1 MAIDWRRLED
11 DHYYASVCTTLY
23 ETCQRGI
30 LRYCVTRL
38 GDALGAEVMQEVFV
52 TMVTTLRT
60 YRPGPPVES
69 WLFGM
74 AKHRC
79 QQALRNRTR
88 RQDIATAFGKDIRQ
102 QLHAEPSS
110 SLGAGLEARE
120 QATHLAT
127 CLTKLPELERIVL
140 HWRFHRGLS
149 VAESAEALDMSEA
162 AVRKRLQRA
171 LRRLKELMDDD
182 PTGEPRIL

>member
-1 MAIDWRRLED
+1 MAIDWQRLAD
-11 DHYYASVCTTLY
+11 DDYYADVCTRLY
-23 ETCQRGI
+23 ETCQRGM

-52 TMVTTLRT
+52 TMVKTLRT

-74 AKHRC
+74 AKQKC
-79 QQALRNRTR
+79 QQTLRNRTR
-88 RQDIATAFGKDIRQ
+88 RQDIANAFGKDIWQ
-102 QLHAEPSS
+102 QLHAEASTPP
-110 SLGAGLEARE
+110 GAGLEARE
-120 QATHLAT
+120 QATR
-127 CLTKLPELERIVL
+127 LTTSLTQLPELERIVL

-149 VAESAEALDMSEA
+149 VAESAEALGMSEA

-171 LRRLKELMDDD
+171 LRRLKEMMDDG
-182 PTGEPRIL
+182 PMG

>member
-1 MAIDWRRLED
+1 MAIDWQRLGD
-11 DHYYASVCTTLY
+11 DDYYADVCTRVY

-30 LRYCVTRL
+30 LRYCVARL

-52 TMVTTLRT
+52 TMVHTFRT
-60 YRPGPPVES
+60 FRPGPPVES

-74 AKHRC
+74 AKQKC

-88 RQDIATAFGKDIRQ
+88 RQDIANAFGKDIGQ
-102 QLHAEPSS
+102 QLHAEPCSPP
-110 SLGAGLEARE
+110 GAGLEARE
-120 QATHLAT
+120 RAAHLAT
-127 CLTKLPELERIVL
+127 SLTKLPELERIVL

-149 VAESAEALDMSEA
+149 VAESAEALGMSEA

-171 LRRLKELMDDD
+171 LRRMKELMDDD
-182 PTGEPRIL
+182 PTG

>member
-1 MAIDWRRLED
+1 MVIEWQRLAD
-11 DHYYASVCTTLY
+11 DDYYADVCTRLY
-23 ETCQRGI
+23 ETYQRGM

-52 TMVTTLRT
+52 TMVRTLRT
-60 YRPGPPVES
+60 YRPGPPVEG

-74 AKHRC
+74 AKQKC
-79 QQALRNRTR
+79 QQTLRNRTR
-88 RQDIATAFGKDIRQ
+88 RQDIATAFGKDIGQ

-110 SLGAGLEARE
+110 PPGAGLEARE
-120 QATHLAT
+120 RATRLAT
-127 CLTKLPELERIVL
+127 CLTRLPELERIVL

-171 LRRLKELMDDD
+171 LRRLKEMMDDG
-182 PTGEPRIL
+182 PTG

>member
-1 MAIDWRRLED
+1 MEIDWQRLED
-11 DHYYASVCTTLY
+11 GDYYAAVCTQLY
-23 ETCQRGI
+23 ETHQRGL
-30 LRYCVTRL
+30 LRYCAARL

-60 YRPGPPVES
+60 YRPGPPVEG

-74 AKHRC
+74 AKQKC

-88 RQDIATAFGKDIRQ
+88 RQDIATAFGKDIWQ
-102 QLHAEPSS
+102 QLHAEASP
-110 SLGAGLEARE
+110 LPGAGMEARE

-127 CLTKLPELERIVL
+127 SLTKLPELERIVL

-149 VAESAEALDMSEA
+149 VAESAEALGMSEA

-171 LRRLKELMDDD
+171 LRRLKELMDDG
-182 PTGEPRIL
+182 PTG

>member
-1 MAIDWRRLED
+1 MAIDWQRLED
-11 DHYYASVCTTLY
+11 DDYYASVCTRLY
-23 ETCQRGI
+23 ETHRRGI

-74 AKHRC
+74 AKQKC

-88 RQDIATAFGKDIRQ
+88 RQDIATAFGKNIWQ
-102 QLHAEPSS
+102 QVHAEASS
-110 SLGAGLEARE
+110 PPGAGLEARE
-120 QATHLAT
+120 RAAHLAT
-127 CLTKLPELERIVL
+127 SLTKLHELERIVL
-140 HWRFHRGLS
+140 HWRFHKGLS
-149 VAESAEALDMSEA
+149 VAESAEALGMSEA

-171 LRRLKELMDDD
+171 LWRLKELMDDG
-182 PTGEPRIL
+182 PTR